1 MNPIYLFKTT
11 FPYIIA
17 EDNILQEA
25 YTQVP
30 NKENKSENQILDLM
44 KDYILSHNLQEEVIE
59 WTHMKDKSNWA
70 AALTQCNPPSKYIP
84 RENGYAYTETP
95 DRKR

>member
-25 YTQVP
+25 YNQIP
-30 NKENKSENQILDLM
+30 NKETKSENQILDLM
-44 KDYILSHNLQEEVIE
+44 KDYILSQDLQEEVIE
-59 WTHMKDKSNWA
+59 
-70 AALTQCNPPSKYIP
+70 
-84 RENGYAYTETP
+84 
-95 DRKR
+95 